1 MGDDVRV
8 IAAAITALA
17 AIGVFFAGRFV
28 TVVAD
33 AVGQRRRH
41 AALVSALF
49 TEIKHN
55 VEELEL
61 SRRRLPS
68 RVVLQAR
75 FEAKPDANILIVY
88 SRNMV
93 FFEELRSELT
103 ALETAVL
110 EHVVRFY
117 SLLQKI
123 Y

>member
-33 AVGQRRRH
+33 AVGQRRRQ

-68 RVVLQAR
+68 RAVLQAR
-75 FEAKPDANILIVY
+75 FDAKSDANILIVY

-93 FFEELRSELT
+93 FFEE
-103 ALETAVL
+103 
-110 EHVVRFY
+110 
-117 SLLQKI
+117 
-123 Y
+123 